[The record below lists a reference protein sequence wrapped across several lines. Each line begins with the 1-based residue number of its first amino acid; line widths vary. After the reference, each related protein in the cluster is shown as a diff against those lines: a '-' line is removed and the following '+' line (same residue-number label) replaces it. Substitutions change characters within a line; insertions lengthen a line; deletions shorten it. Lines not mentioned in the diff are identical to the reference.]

1 MVYRK
6 TKIDGWFELQRTI
19 CPICRKSGGCMI
31 HKDGNKV
38 ACIRE
43 RSEIQFGKN
52 SCQSWLHQLKNG
64 AKVNVSE
71 NVAQTKS
78 RKKFPVHILHG
89 FFSKLVRDT
98 TTTISPK
105 HKLHLNGER
114 QLSDNTITKRQYRSF
129 PQQPRVTAK
138 NVLGQFEERL
148 TDPNLTMGIPG
159 FYMNNEGWTINGQSG
174 ILIPYRNEYNF
185 ITGFQIRVDEVKNFV
200 ETDQINYPNLKAY
213 VKKQP
218 NFVQIQI
225 NGQNYWEGELEQG
238 KKETIADENG
248 EILGTVKLAKGQRY
262 YWLSSPNKKYG
273 TVAGDPVPIHVAI
286 PSNQLEKWNMAIEED
301 LKNPNIDSYS
311 TLRKADSV
319 WLTEGALKADLAI
332 DRIVDAFSNVIEEV
346 GDTMLA
352 TPGINSWRSLLPML
366 RNMGV
371 KRVNLA
377 YDMDAI
383 ENEHVNQY
391 FHDMVKEFKLQG
403 YEVYVAAWSLKN
415 GKGIDDCLLNKVIP
429 QLRKL

>member
-6 TKIDGWFELQRTI
+6 TKIEGWFELQRTV
-19 CPICRKSGGCMI
+19 CPICGKTGGCMI

-43 RSEIQFGKN
+43 RSDIQFGKN
-52 SCQSWLHQLKNG
+52 SCQSWLHQLKDG
-64 AKVNVSE
+64 VKVNVSDS
-71 NVAQTKS
+71 VAATKS

-89 FFSKLVRDT
+89 FFSKLVNDT
-98 TTTISPK
+98 TTSLTVP
-105 HKLHLNGER
+105 HMQHLKVER

-129 PQQPRVTAK
+129 PQQPWITAK
-138 NVLGQFEERL
+138 NVLGKFEERL
-148 TDPNLTMGIPG
+148 SDPNLTVGIPG
-159 FYMNNEGWTINGQSG
+159 FYMNQYGWTINGQSG

-185 ITGFQIRVDEVKNFV
+185 ITGYQIRVDEVKNFV

-213 VKKQP
+213 VKQQP
-218 NFVQIQI
+218 NYVQIQV
-225 NGQNYWEGELEQG
+225 NGQNYWEGVLELG
-238 KKETIADENG
+238 KKENVVDENG

-286 PSNQLEKWNMAIEED
+286 PSKQLEEWNKAIEAD
-301 LKNPNIDSYS
+301 LNNPNIDSYT
-311 TLRKADSV
+311 TLRKAKSV
-319 WLTEGALKADLAI
+319 WITEGALKADLAI
-332 DRIVDAFSNVIEEV
+332 DHIVEAFSDVIDEV

-352 TPGINSWRSLLPML
+352 APGINSWRSLLPML
-366 RNMGV
+366 KNMGV

-377 YDMDAI
+377 FDMDAI

-391 FHDMVKEFKLQG
+391 FHDNI
-403 YEVYVAAWSLKN
+403 KN
-415 GKGIDDCLLNKVIP
+415 WMDINIS
-429 QLRKL
+429 